1 MICIHNVQ
9 VPKTEP
15 ESQSDSDISMGE
27 ARRRMIAL
35 IDDAFTSIKSAS
47 KKHHPEATD
56 QVDAGGKPQTYP
68 QSKNPPPLY
77 PRPATLTPALPEP
90 PPPHGRASVPSAR
103 HRRRFMNS
111 QNSLPYPSQ
120 YYPGMS
126 GGFSPR
132 YPPPPPPP
140 PPVVTKNPL
149 VVWDPADKQR
159 FAFKI
164 FFISFFE
171 STILTAKKLMV

>member
-1 MICIHNVQ
+1 
-9 VPKTEP
+9 
-15 ESQSDSDISMGE
+15 MGE
-27 ARRRMIAL
+27 ARRRLIGL

-47 KKHHPEATD
+47 KKHHPETTD
-56 QVDAGGKPQTYP
+56 HVDAGEKPQRYP
-68 QSKNPPPLY
+68 QSKHPPPLY

-90 PPPHGRASVPSAR
+90 PPSHGRASVPSAR

-111 QNSLPYPSQ
+111 QNSFPYPSQ

-140 PPVVTKNPL
+140 VVTRNPL
-149 VVWDPADKQR
+149 IVWDPVDKQR
-159 FAFKI
+159 FALKI
-164 FFISFFE
+164 IMPLSFRDRSLFMAGGGTKE
-171 STILTAKKLMV
+171 KRVG

>member
-56 QVDAGGKPQTYP
+56 QVDAGEKPQTYP

-140 PPVVTKNPL
+140 VVTKNPL

-164 FFISFFE
+164 FFIRFFE
-171 STILTAKKLMV
+171 NTILTAKKLMV